1 MKKARQGWVWLA
13 VLLVIFVAISYFSY
27 TPKPQLYPNYVS
39 DSPSPTGV
47 KGLYTYLNKE
57 RKAKRWSH
65 TPDLLPR
72 GQANQ
77 LLMMVEPSIIP
88 DEKQMKAYM
97 DFVAA
102 GNTILLLKNNPKGM
116 FDFKT
121 APIADVDDEN
131 TVMKVVDQNK
141 KAYKAEIRSDFRL
154 ETRQGD
160 IVLLHDQAG
169 TVALKRNVG
178 KGQLIVSVTPE
189 WLTNGNILAKDHL
202 PLVISLLNESGAPS
216 ILFDEYLHGKED
228 ASSTLTVYPKWF
240 ILLILQGIIL
250 AILWLWLQ
258 GKRFGPIFAPRE
270 DSVRFSDEGIRALSA
285 WYLRGRRYHDSLLIQ
300 ADYVKLLLQ
309 EHWQIPYSREWQNL
323 SDFLERKWQG
333 MKPTEIHSFLKGL
346 VAVLEKE
353 KISKQ
358 EYLLWSRK
366 LDQLQKEVEQG

>member
-178 KGQLIVSVTPE
+178 KGQLIVGVTPE

-216 ILFDEYLHGKED
+216 ILFDEYLHGTED

-258 GKRFGPIFAPRE
+258 GKRFGPIFVPRE